1 MTELK
6 GQGGMIQSLF
16 MTIMVVGFSVIL
28 VVFILTSTGRQ
39 IFMAQEEAKL
49 YTVNN
54 AYWAANRSLDTFW
67 KIAAPESVFLLAKES
82 SGWDWKSGIT
92 KEFAQERLSQN
103 ARSLLPDRSLDI
115 NRIVLNLNG
124 IDPEFEILDNR
135 VNLRAKGKIGINF
148 FESSA
153 RASFLREYS
162 VAVLLP
168 LMIEK
173 GNAIERTITE
183 TVTARQ
189 YSTSDM
195 SSIAYEDDVRN
206 RIISAVARL
215 SGGNVDANVESI
227 STSIEA
233 SEGKKGIDLRY
244 AVDSVATDKSS
255 LNRHFDDT
263 RFVEAH
269 FTLPVRSAGAATA
282 LNCAS
287 RAGRYNIARF
297 GDTVCSGGQIFTCGT
312 PLTGIGENTVSGGVY
327 GNYAC
332 TGSYFCDRPE
342 KEGSQTC
349 CQAFGGTWA
358 EIEICANPECTATRI
373 GYECQGGA

>member
-1 MTELK
+1 MTDLK
-6 GQGGMIQSLF
+6 GQGGAIQSLF

-28 VVFILTSTGRQ
+28 VVFIITSTGRQ

-54 AYWAANRSLDTFW
+54 VYWAANRSLDAFW

-82 SGWDWKSGIT
+82 ASWDWKSGVT
-92 KEFAQERLSQN
+92 KEFVQERLSQN
-103 ARSLLPDRSLDI
+103 AKSLLPERSLDI
-115 NRIVLNLNG
+115 NRIILNLNG
-124 IDPEFEILDNR
+124 INPEFEILDDR
-135 VNLRAKGKIGINF
+135 VNLHAKGTIGINF

-173 GNAIERTITE
+173 GNTVERTVTE
-183 TVTARQ
+183 TIAARQ

-195 SSIAYEDDVRN
+195 SSRAYEDEVRN
-206 RIISAVARL
+206 RIISAIARL
-215 SGGNVDANVESI
+215 SGGNVDTNVESI

-233 SEGKKGIDLRY
+233 AEGQKGIDLRY
-244 AVDSVATDKSS
+244 AVDSVVTDKGV
-255 LNRHFDDT
+255 LNRHFDDIQ
-263 RFVEAH
+263 FVEAR
-269 FTLPVRSAGAATA
+269 FTLPVRSTGTSIA

-287 RAGRYNIARF
+287 SAGRYNIQRI
-297 GDTVCSGGQIFTCGT
+297 GDAICSGGQIYTCGT
-312 PLTGIGENTVSGGVY
+312 SLAAIGENMVSGGIY

-332 TGSYFCDRPE
+332 TGSYFCDRSE

-349 CQAFGGTWA
+349 CHAFGGTWA

-373 GYECQGGA
+373 GYECQGGF